1 MAMAKVRPP
10 ASANPSPVADASPKR
25 AGIAA
30 ASSSTK
36 KKESRAPANSS
47 AQKLR
52 ENRQIESAQ
61 DVPRTKSIGERR
73 AETIER
79 ALEDASIERALEEAS
94 KERQR
99 ISPQVALLLAAG
111 ASALK
116 TPCPLYAPTSPRVCT
131 LAMG

>member
-1 MAMAKVRPP
+1 MIDATCAGLDDCIAAETQSERASITGAIWMNRKMHQSWPWSHLTSMALAKVRPP
-10 ASANPSPVADASPKR
+10 ASGNPS
-25 AGIAA
+25 
-30 ASSSTK
+30 
-36 KKESRAPANSS
+36 
-47 AQKLR
+47 R
-52 ENRQIESAQ
+52 ERC
-61 DVPRTKSIGERR
+61 

-79 ALEDASIERALEEAS
+79 ALEDASIERAPKEAS
-94 KERQR
+94 RKCQR

>member
-10 ASANPSPVADASPKR
+10 ASANPSPVTDTSPKS
-25 AGIAA
+25 AGRLQ

-36 KKESRAPANSS
+36 KKESRAP
-47 AQKLR
+47 
-52 ENRQIESAQ
+52 
-61 DVPRTKSIGERR
+61 RTKSIGERC

-94 KERQR
+94 SKRQR
-99 ISPQVALLLAAG
+99 VSPQVALLLAAG

>member
-1 MAMAKVRPP
+1 MALAKVRPP
-10 ASANPSPVADASPKR
+10 ASANPSPVADTS
-25 AGIAA
+25 
-30 ASSSTK
+30 
-36 KKESRAPANSS
+36 
-47 AQKLR
+47 
-52 ENRQIESAQ
+52 
-61 DVPRTKSIGERR
+61 PRTKSIGERC
-73 AETIER
+73 AETIES